1 MAIRPLH
8 FTIYRNNNNNSFYS
22 NSATNTS
29 LIFSLFSSSSSSTK
43 SISRRRGP
51 TVSLPPPP
59 PHPHIASPSLFLR
72 RIASSVPLSHAPQHH
87 QLKQSDTLAQKIGKS
102 IRRPGAPSKARVYPD
117 VNVVRP
123 KDYWDYESLT
133 VQWGEQDD
141 YEVVRKVG
149 RGKYSE
155 VFEGVHCT
163 DNEKCI
169 IKILKPVK
177 KKKIKREIK
186 ILQNLCGGP
195 NIVKLLDIVRD
206 QQSKTPS
213 LIFEYVNNTDFK
225 VLYPTLSDY
234 DIRYYIYELL
244 KASEPIP

>member
-1 MAIRPLH
+1 MAIRPLQ
-8 FTIYRNNNNNSFYS
+8 FTLSHHHHPLPLARN
-22 NSATNTS
+22 
-29 LIFSLFSSSSSSTK
+29 LFSLFLSSPPPLSHQSPPSSTFP
-43 SISRRRGP
+43 I
-51 TVSLPPPP
+51 
-59 PHPHIASPSLFLR
+59 LR
-72 RIASSVPLSHAPQHH
+72 RIASSATPISRPQKHHHNRQQQYQLTSPRSLRPLPTPE
-87 QLKQSDTLAQKIGKS
+87 TLAQKIGKS
-102 IRRPGAPSKARVYPD
+102 IRRPGAPSKARVYAD
-117 VNVVRP
+117 INVIRP

-163 DNEKCI
+163 DNEKCV

-244 KASEPIP
+244 KASLLFSLLFNG

>member
-59 PHPHIASPSLFLR
+59 PPHIASPSLFLR
-72 RIASSVPLSHAPQHH
+72 RIASPQHH
-87 QLKQSDTLAQKIGKS
+87 RLKQSDTLAQKIGKS

-133 VQWGEQDD
+133 VQWG
-141 YEVVRKVG
+141 
-149 RGKYSE
+149 YSSP
-155 VFEGVHCT
+155 FF
-163 DNEKCI
+163 
-169 IKILKPVK
+169 
-177 KKKIKREIK
+177 
-186 ILQNLCGGP
+186 
-195 NIVKLLDIVRD
+195 LL
-206 QQSKTPS
+206 
-213 LIFEYVNNTDFK
+213 
-225 VLYPTLSDY
+225 
-234 DIRYYIYELL
+234 LL
-244 KASEPIP
+244 LLLFLTSFLGI